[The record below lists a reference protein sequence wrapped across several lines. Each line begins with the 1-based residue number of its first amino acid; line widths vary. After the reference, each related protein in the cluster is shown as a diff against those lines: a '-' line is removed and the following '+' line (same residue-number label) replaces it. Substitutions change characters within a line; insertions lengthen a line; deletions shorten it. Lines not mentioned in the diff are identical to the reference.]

1 MGEPVCSVRVVLN
14 GPPIRASGWANSSP
28 DSALARP
35 SSSRL
40 GSGLPIGPQNR
51 PKTAAELSDEVGAA
65 EHSLTRLLRALAD
78 MGVLRRAGDAGF
90 ALTPVGALLRSD
102 VGGSLRPTA
111 LMEGSP
117 WMRAAW
123 GELSH
128 SVKTGEPAADH
139 ALGQSVYDYLRERPE
154 QEQVFNSAGL
164 LADSGFRLGRAIP
177 TQSP

>member
-1 MGEPVCSVRVVLN
+1 MRVVLN